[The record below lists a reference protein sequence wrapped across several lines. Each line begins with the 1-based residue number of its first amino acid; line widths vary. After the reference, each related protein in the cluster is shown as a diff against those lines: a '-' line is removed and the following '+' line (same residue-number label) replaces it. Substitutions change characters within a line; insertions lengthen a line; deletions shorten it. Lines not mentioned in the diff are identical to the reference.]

1 VISLGL
7 ALAATAWSLVL
18 LVRSGEARVGFLT
31 AMFGLL
37 AADRAIA
44 LWTQWGAPLGFDAP
58 TAGQLAVLVACL
70 LSLLVVGALR
80 ATLSERDRGDAL
92 HWDSMEAVR
101 GMSELVAETKL
112 DLDEKLAALL
122 DIGCTRFGLEV
133 GMVSRVKGERYQ
145 VRAIHAPPGFPI
157 ARDAAFHLE
166 ETFCSRAL
174 ASDRPLAIAHAA
186 NSDWASHPAR
196 ATFRFEAYLGAAIP
210 LGGEAHGTLGFGS
223 LEPRKHGFTA
233 TDKDVLNLMARWLGL
248 EFERA
253 EARPAVRKETPPA
266 VPSGAARRRE
276 PRGLRGIDANAT
288 LRGLEPKLRQ
298 LAGSEVELEL
308 SLAPELSRARA
319 PSVPLERIVLSL
331 VTNALE
337 AMPDGGRLGLKTANL
352 EFAGAEPG
360 VFPAVTPNHYVTL
373 SVSDTGGGLGADS
386 LSRVFEPSRE
396 SASAEGKR
404 EGADRLSLS
413 AVYRILQSCG
423 GDLSVEA
430 EPGRGNTFTLFLPRS
445 REATARKQQPAPTA
459 GADLAL

>member
-1 VISLGL
+1 LSAVLLISLGL

-31 AMFGLL
+31 ATFGFL
-37 AADRAIA
+37 ATDRAIA

-70 LSLLVVGALR
+70 LSLPIVAALR

-122 DIGCTRFGLEV
+122 EIGCTRFGLEV

-157 ARDAAFHLE
+157 ARGAAFHLE
-166 ETFCSRAL
+166 ETFCI
-174 ASDRPLAIAHAA
+174 AIARAA
-186 NSDWASHPAR
+186 NSDWANHPAR

-210 LGGEAHGTLGFGS
+210 LGGEPHGTLGFGS

-253 EARPAVRKETPPA
+253 EAQPAVRTETPPA

-298 LAGSEVELEL
+298 LAGPEVELEL

-331 VTNALE
+331 VTNALD

-396 SASAEGKR
+396 TESAEGKR
-404 EGADRLSLS
+404 DGVDRLSLS

-445 REATARKQQPAPTA
+445 REATARKQPPAPTV